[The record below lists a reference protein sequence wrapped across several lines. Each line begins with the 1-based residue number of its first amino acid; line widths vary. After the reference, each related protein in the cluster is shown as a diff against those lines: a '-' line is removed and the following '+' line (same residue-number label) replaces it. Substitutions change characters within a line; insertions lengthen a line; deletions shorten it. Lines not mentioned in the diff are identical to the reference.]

1 MTTSFYEGKTVLVTG
16 AAGFLG
22 SHLVDQLRTV
32 GARVVALDLAPA
44 PESWGAFPRPAEGL
58 RFERMDIADEPRLT
72 GLLREE
78 RPEVLFHL
86 AAVASPRACARD
98 FTGAYRVNVQ
108 GTFDVLRLSSD
119 VPHFVFLSS
128 SAVYGTPRTLPIDE
142 DHPLGGRDPYAV
154 TKILGETLCANYAT
168 NYGRKCS
175 IIRNFNA
182 FGPRQDA
189 EYIVPTVIKQALGT
203 GRISIW
209 NAAPVRDLMF
219 VDNTEEAI
227 LTIGSQPR
235 AGIFN
240 VGSGR
245 GVRIGELAQLIATQV
260 GVQSPVEDLRKEV
273 GGSPIL
279 VADVRRLHDLGWV
292 ERIPFE
298 AGLSRTVE
306 WYRG

>member
-1 MTTSFYEGKTVLVTG
+1 MTSFYRGKTVLVTG

-22 SHLVDQLRTV
+22 SHLVERLCSLE
-32 GARVVALDLAPA
+32 ARVVAVDTASAPGSWRA
-44 PESWGAFPRPAEGL
+44 IPECAHGV
-58 RFERMDIADEPRLT
+58 RFEQINITEDAPLGTLI
-72 GLLREE
+72 REE

-86 AAVASPRACARD
+86 AAIASPRACARD
-98 FTGAYRVNVQ
+98 FATAYQVNVH
-108 GTFDVLRLSSD
+108 GTFNVLRRSEA
-119 VPHFVFLSS
+119 VPHVVFLSS
-128 SAVYGTPRTLPIDE
+128 SAVYGTPSALPMDE
-142 DHPLGGRDPYAV
+142 SHPLHGRDPYAV
-154 TKILGETLCANYAT
+154 TKILAETLCENYVV

-189 EYIVPTVIKQALGT
+189 EYVIPTIIKQALTT
-203 GRISIW
+203 GRIEIW

-219 VDNTEEAI
+219 VDNTEDAI

-245 GVRIGELAQLIATQV
+245 GVRIGELAHLIAAKV
-260 GVQSPVEDLRKEV
+260 GEHIPVEDLGKEV
-273 GGSPIL
+273 IGSPAL
-279 VADVRRLHDLGWV
+279 VADVGRLQNLGWS
-292 ERIPFE
+292 EKIPFE
-298 AGLSRTVE
+298 VGLERTVE